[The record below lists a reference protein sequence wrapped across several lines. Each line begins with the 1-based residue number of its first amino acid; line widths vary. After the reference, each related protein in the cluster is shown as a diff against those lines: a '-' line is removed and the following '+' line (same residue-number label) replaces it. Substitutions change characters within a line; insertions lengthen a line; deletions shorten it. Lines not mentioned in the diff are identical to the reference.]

1 VLLHDSIFVSLDG
14 LFERYCIMAS
24 LADRMQSLRPA
35 LADILEASG
44 SPGLSLGVLHHGQTV
59 HTAHFGRRNI
69 DEPHSPNDDTIY
81 HVASLTKLI
90 TAAAVASLVHDGVLD
105 WNLPVRHYLP
115 DFQRGDELGQKCTLI
130 DLLSHRS
137 GIAMADGLWG
147 QQLGEFL
154 IPKSEIVHTAC
165 HLEAVKPFRSSF
177 FYSQWNY
184 ALVTEIVERVTGQSF
199 GTYVHEKILQPLS
212 MQRTSFMREEGEN
225 TSLPYAVDDDLTPH
239 RLPSLNMTD
248 ETGFAGAMAAR
259 SSIKD
264 LLSLYRSLL
273 LAFQH
278 QCEHDTHSTEG
289 SPFVQVRSILSPYS
303 EVGSHP
309 IDEVAY
315 CLGLYRTRLPNNLG
329 VASINNLILGPRRMP
344 RIGTRS
350 PGLKVYHHTGNVPG
364 YFASAFLI
372 PSTESV
378 VVVLTNSFPF
388 MDPTDFIGQ
397 LLVSHLLGEEPPR
410 NQLELCKLGQ
420 ARLRAGYAA
429 LASQL
434 EQAKTTQPPQ
444 FRLDAYEGDY
454 FNAAGNFFLSIVQR
468 GEGLLMTVQN
478 MPLTQYQLLPYGGN
492 TFYWPADRNAE
503 IKVCIWPNFSPGRHK
518 VTFGA
523 TGKDTVDRLIWQHD
537 PFGKAEVFSKRYV
550 SGKLQRGKL

>member
-1 VLLHDSIFVSLDG
+1 
-14 LFERYCIMAS
+14 MAS

-35 LADILEASG
+35 ISDILESSG
-44 SPGLSLGVLHHGQTV
+44 SPGLSLGVLHHGQIV
-59 HTAHFGRRNI
+59 HTAHFGRRKI
-69 DEPHSPNDDTIY
+69 DEPHAPNDDTIY

-90 TAAAVASLVHDGVLD
+90 AAGAVASLVHDGVLD
-105 WNLPVRHYLP
+105 WHLPVQHYLP

-137 GIAMADGLWG
+137 GIAMADAFWG

-154 IPKSEIVHTAC
+154 MPKSEIVHTAC

-199 GTYVHEKILQPLS
+199 GRYVQEKIFQPLN

-225 TSLPYAVDDDLTPH
+225 TALPYVVDDDRTPH
-239 RLPSLNMTD
+239 RIPSLNMTD
-248 ETGFAGAMAAR
+248 ETGFAGAMAGR
-259 SSIKD
+259 STIKD

-273 LAFQH
+273 VAFKD

-289 SPFVQVRSILSPYS
+289 SPFVQVRRILSPYS
-303 EVGSHP
+303 EVGSHQ

-315 CLGLYRTRLPNNLG
+315 CLGLYRSRLPNNLG

-344 RIGTRS
+344 HVGTGS
-350 PGLKVYHHTGNVPG
+350 PGLEVYHHTGNVPG
-364 YFASAFLI
+364 FFASAFLI
-372 PSTESV
+372 PSTESA

-388 MDPTDFIGQ
+388 MDPTDFIAQ
-397 LLVSHLLGEEPPR
+397 LFVSHLLGEEAPR

-420 ARLRAGYAA
+420 ARLRASYAA

-434 EQAKTTQPPQ
+434 EQGKTSQPPP
-444 FRLDAYEGDY
+444 FRLEAYEGDY
-454 FNAAGNFFLSIVQR
+454 FNAAGNFVLSIVRR
-468 GEGLLMTVQN
+468 GEGLLMRVQHK
-478 MPLTQYQLLPYGGN
+478 PLTQYPLLPYGGN

-503 IKVCIWPNFSPGRHK
+503 IKLCIWPVFSPGRHK

-523 TGKDTVDRLIWQHD
+523 SGKDTVDRLTWQHD
-537 PFGKAEVFSKRYV
+537 SLAKAEVFYKRYV
-550 SGKLQRGKL
+550 SGQLRRGKL